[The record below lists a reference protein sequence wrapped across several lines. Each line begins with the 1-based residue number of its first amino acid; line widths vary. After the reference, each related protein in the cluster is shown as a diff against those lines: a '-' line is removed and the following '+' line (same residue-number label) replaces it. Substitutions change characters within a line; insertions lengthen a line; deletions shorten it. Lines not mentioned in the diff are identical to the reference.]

1 MDKFIEF
8 LSNPTVLTT
17 IIGLLVLGFAKT
29 IVKIYT
35 MGMTAKKDLV
45 TKAEQQKFEETVRQ
59 DMRGYATQVQK
70 TVMDTSLRV
79 IEREL
84 KGISGFK
91 DDVAEVQLMKV
102 QLETEMKNALKDL
115 DQMSEL
121 SSQVRILSSKVARLE
136 YGEKA
141 SSDRRSE

>member
-1 MDKFIEF
+1 
-8 LSNPTVLTT
+8 
-17 IIGLLVLGFAKT
+17 
-29 IVKIYT
+29 

-84 KGISGFK
+84 KDISGFK
-91 DDVAEVQLMKV
+91 DDVAEMQLMKV

-136 YGEKA
+136 YGEKT